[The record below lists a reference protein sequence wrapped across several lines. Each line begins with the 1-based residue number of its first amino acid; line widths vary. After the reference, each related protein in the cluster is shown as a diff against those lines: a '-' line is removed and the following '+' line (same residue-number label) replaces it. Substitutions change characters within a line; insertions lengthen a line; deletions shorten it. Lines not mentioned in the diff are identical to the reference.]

1 MIDTATIVSNI
12 ISGILLSIIAFLV
25 TNSRIGILIISKIKK
40 GVNESN
46 KTEETEL
53 QLREEEEIK
62 NEEHSLEHSKTVR
75 SKNYQ
80 EPRGYDVS
88 TFYTI
93 ESRDLYDYNS
103 INFIIRDQVEDSYI
117 YFKIDTSFLK
127 QHMPEGFL
135 NQSHKKIHIY
145 IRKKEG
151 TADFT
156 IERLGKKIEP
166 LSVNK
171 YKRIFNN

>member
-25 TNSRIGILIISKIKK
+25 TNSGKGIVSIRKIKK
-40 GVNESN
+40 GINEAN
-46 KTEETEL
+46 KTEETEF

-62 NEEHSLEHSKTVR
+62 NEEHALEHSKAVR

-93 ESRDLYDYNS
+93 GSRDLYDYNS
-103 INFIIRDQVEDSYI
+103 INFIIRDQ
-117 YFKIDTSFLK
+117 
-127 QHMPEGFL
+127 
-135 NQSHKKIHIY
+135 
-145 IRKKEG
+145 
-151 TADFT
+151 
-156 IERLGKKIEP
+156 
-166 LSVNK
+166 
-171 YKRIFNN
+171 